1 MKVLVDCQDLDLVI
15 IAAFRYALGRYTYVP
30 SSVADF
36 IKSNISLVP
45 PNDIDLMIREITRGE
60 KEEYGYSLG
69 GEYNTKVWLG
79 LRDFLLKH
87 RELSS

>member
-15 IAAFRYALGRYTYVP
+15 IAAFRYALGRHTYMP
-30 SSVADF
+30 SSIADF

-45 PNDIDLMIREITRGE
+45 PNDVDLMIKEITQGE
-60 KEEYGYSLG
+60 KREFGYSLG
-69 GEYNTKVWLG
+69 DEYNTKVWLG

-87 RELSS
+87 KELSS